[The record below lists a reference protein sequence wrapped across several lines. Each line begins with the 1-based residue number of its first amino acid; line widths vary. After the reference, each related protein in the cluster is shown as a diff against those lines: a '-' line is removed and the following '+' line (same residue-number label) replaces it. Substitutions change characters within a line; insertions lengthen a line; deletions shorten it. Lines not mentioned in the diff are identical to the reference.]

1 MQPLSFWH
9 SLPQYVASWHCAQR
23 LFAPSAEQF
32 QHLVDHLDLLIGLGT
47 EALGCLHLRVEL
59 LLWEAEATLTHELVC
74 CHKLLIEHLAVWP
87 SHKLVWQARHWIPVE
102 L

>member
-1 MQPLSFWH
+1 MGWLS
-9 SLPQYVASWHCAQR
+9 S
-23 LFAPSAEQF
+23 E
-32 QHLVDHLDLLIGLGT
+32 HLVDHLDLLIGLGT

-59 LLWEAEATLTHELVC
+59 LLWEAEATLTHELVR
-74 CHKLLIEHLAVWP
+74 CHKLLVEHLAVWP